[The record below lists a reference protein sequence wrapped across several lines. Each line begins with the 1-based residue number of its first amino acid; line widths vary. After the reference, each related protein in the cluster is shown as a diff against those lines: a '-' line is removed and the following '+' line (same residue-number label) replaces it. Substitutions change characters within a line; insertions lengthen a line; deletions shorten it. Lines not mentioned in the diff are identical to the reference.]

1 MVNILDY
8 NIVVRN
14 IIVKSSTFIIV
25 DLLKQTIV
33 ADWLIGTVMNR
44 LGIRNCFEQFLGN
57 TIGLARHLQLISLIP
72 VIKLE
77 K

>member
-8 NIVVRN
+8 DIVVRN
-14 IIVKSSTFIIV
+14 IIVKSSTFIVV
-25 DLLKQTIV
+25 DWLKQTLV
-33 ADWLIGTVMNR
+33 ADWLIGTLMNR
-44 LGIRNCFEQFLGN
+44 WEINNCFEQFLGN
-57 TIGLARHLQLISLIP
+57 TIGLARHWQLISLIP